1 MHNTRIDNTIYIV
14 FSIYLYMVVSTYQPY
29 LSDRTLP
36 KPLRLRI
43 RELILADAATKD
55 IVDQLKTSKEYVY
68 KERGKLKREGMLV
81 THQSFS
87 TSNGQSEITVVKDQP
102 RLMEYVDHDGSGI
115 IHRVNDYD
123 IPPLDKKNLMSMY
136 DEFQNKK
143 GPAYVTAKHGIHP
156 ETSQKEFERFLV
168 MSSRDP
174 YDLQN
179 MLTFDIPNAPPV
191 IQSIINKSSQ
201 GALLT
206 NDEIMSI
213 ILFKMRNYADSRV
226 QEIILDTL
234 LDVPGR
240 LKRVTCMI
248 CHREFA
254 GLVYVKDSDVGS
266 IAEYKLKNLLCENCK
281 LLQKDIAL
289 RKDLVP

>member
-1 MHNTRIDNTIYIV
+1 
-14 FSIYLYMVVSTYQPY
+14 VVSTYQPY
-29 LSDRTLP
+29 LSDHTLP
-36 KPLRLRI
+36 KPLRQRI
-43 RELILADAATKD
+43 RELILAQAATKD

-68 KERGKLKREGMLV
+68 KERGRLKREGMLV

-102 RLMEYVDHDGSGI
+102 RLMEYVDDDGSGT

-136 DEFQNKK
+136 DEFQNQK

-179 MLTFDIPNAPPV
+179 QLTFDISNAPPV

-213 ILFKMRNYADSRV
+213 ILFKMRNYADSGV
-226 QEIILDTL
+226 QNIVLDTL
-234 LDVPGR
+234 LDVPGG

-248 CHREFA
+248 CRREFA
-254 GLVYVKDSDVGS
+254 GLVYDKDTGVGS
-266 IAEYKLKNLLCENCK
+266 IAEYKLNNLYCENCK
-281 LLQKDIAL
+281 LLREYIAL

>member
-1 MHNTRIDNTIYIV
+1 M
-14 FSIYLYMVVSTYQPY
+14 VSTYQPY
-29 LSDRTLP
+29 LSDHTLP
-36 KPLRLRI
+36 KPLRQRI
-43 RELILADAATKD
+43 RELILAQATTKD
-55 IVDQLKTSKEYVY
+55 IVNQLKTSKEYVY

-102 RLMEYVDHDGSGI
+102 RLMEYVDHDGSGT
-115 IHRVNDYD
+115 IHRVNDVNDYD
-123 IPPLDKKNLMSMY
+123 IPPLDRKNLMSMY
-136 DEFQNKK
+136 DDFQNQK

-179 MLTFDIPNAPPV
+179 KLTATIYDAPPE

-201 GALLT
+201 HVLLT

-213 ILFKMRNYADSRV
+213 VTFKMGSYVDSRIQDV
-226 QEIILDTL
+226 VLYTFLDL
-234 LDVPGR
+234 PPGLD
-240 LKRVTCMI
+240 RVTCMV
-248 CHREFA
+248 CHRPFTGVVYNKNSEV
-254 GLVYVKDSDVGS
+254 GPLV
-266 IAEYKLKNLLCENCK
+266 EYKLNNLLCETCK
-281 LLQKDIAL
+281 LLREEYLLYVRIL
-289 RKDLVP
+289 LLNIT